1 MKALPRVGGVLRL
14 SCDAISYNCCC
25 YVLLAGLKMNKL
37 ILPVLFAVLYQVHT
51 LPLHTE
57 EGNIFKPAFD
67 SVFLYVRRCVV
78 LSLSFDFGAY
88 SLQYKCIT
96 RPLRCLIQHLKYI
109 LWSKMQIIN

>member
-67 SVFLYVRRCVV
+67 SVFCTCAVASYFRFLLTLALTV
-78 LSLSFDFGAY
+78 FNTNA
-88 SLQYKCIT
+88 
-96 RPLRCLIQHLKYI
+96 
-109 LWSKMQIIN
+109 